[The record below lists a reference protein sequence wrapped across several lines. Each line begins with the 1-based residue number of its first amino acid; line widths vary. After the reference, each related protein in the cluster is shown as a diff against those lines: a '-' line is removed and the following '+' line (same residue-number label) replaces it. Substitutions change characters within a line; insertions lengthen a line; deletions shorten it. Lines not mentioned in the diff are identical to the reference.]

1 MLGTFESW
9 QSFEYFGG
17 VVNQAFLSY
26 ICLRKCFVL
35 HCLIILKFTELRFFI
50 IIPASF
56 LPLEGTHLVGAFALL
71 GKVNATALDV
81 GVTRGNIDSV
91 LYSWRV
97 VDTDEAVEVALLEM
111 VLLNATRR
119 QQVVHF
125 GWQVTTTT
133 PHF

>member
-1 MLGTFESW
+1 M
-9 QSFEYFGG
+9 
-17 VVNQAFLSY
+17 
-26 ICLRKCFVL
+26 
-35 HCLIILKFTELRFFI
+35 IILKFAELRFFI
-50 IIPASF
+50 IIPAGF

-81 GVTRGNIDSV
+81 GVARGDVDSV
-91 LYSWRV
+91 LYGWCV

-125 GWQVTTTT
+125 GWQVTTTA